1 MIEFAAER
9 EQLRRAQVM
18 GRHSLCVGGRVNG
31 RECDRPGQGIDRA
44 INKQDG
50 LGVGN
55 VFGQFRSPLMVGDD
69 AQTWLV
75 RESLLGPLGKPK
87 PDAVISA
94 QRVAASENEASGWGV
109 SHVKIVPPIP
119 LICNAKLNAAE
130 TGVGREAHTTAGQEA
145 GATDALN

>member
-1 MIEFAAER
+1 MER
-9 EQLRRAQVM
+9 A
-18 GRHSLCVGGRVNG
+18 GF
-31 RECDRPGQGIDRA
+31 GIKRA
-44 INKQDG
+44 IDKQDG
-50 LGVGN
+50 LSAGD
-55 VFGQFRSPLMVGDD
+55 VFSEFRSPLMVGDD

-119 LICNAKLNAAE
+119 LICNAKLD
-130 TGVGREAHTTAGQEA
+130 AG
-145 GATDALN
+145 